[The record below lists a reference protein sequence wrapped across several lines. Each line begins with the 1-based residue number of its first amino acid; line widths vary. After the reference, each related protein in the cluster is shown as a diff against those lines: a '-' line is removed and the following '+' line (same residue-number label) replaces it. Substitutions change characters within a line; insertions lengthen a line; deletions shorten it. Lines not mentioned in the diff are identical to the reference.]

1 MAFTGELEQLHIVD
15 ILQLLNTTR
24 KSGTLSVKGTRGES
38 RIIFSNGHIVGASH
52 LNKVRIGTVL
62 VKMNAITL
70 KDLDQALEIQKKAG
84 SNRKPLIAALIDLG
98 RLGRDEA
105 ALGLKK
111 LIEMTLVELIG
122 WTKGT
127 FTLDTESIVV
137 SSECSYPIS
146 KMEQELS
153 LDAQMALMDAL
164 RIFDERERDRQSGK
178 TVPPDEELFEEVL
191 PSKVV
196 SAAGA
201 KGQVLT
207 ADDLGL
213 GDLEHLERKMPEF
226 LPVNEI
232 FDPVEIHRQK
242 IKETLGS
249 FSAEE
254 QETFVSF
261 LEKSTISIGAYAGPT
276 RQEGRTKAL
285 ILFSEDDLIKHSVMT
300 ICKDEGVMV
309 FATGG
314 EEELERIIGQCL
326 SIKILPIVVFD
337 APETQEGMLSREKI
351 VSLRQRVK
359 DKYSQVSILQAALPQ
374 DYAFTLESFKD
385 SVRAVFPKPSKET
398 GKATFIA
405 DTIIFLETFKAYIT
419 DMFHGQNDPAAADN
433 KLSRLKDAIMA
444 IRSLND
450 PPALSRALLQ
460 YVSEVCE
467 RAITFIVRPAE
478 LMGEKAIGVYAEKTA
493 GPTPATGLKI
503 TLTRPSV
510 FREVIEKGE
519 RFYGDSDSEVL
530 RTQLFEAVG
539 APLKPTIILLPMKVS
554 GKVVA
559 ITYGDFG
566 GKEASPIQNDV
577 LEILANEAGMI
588 LENMLYRKQLSK
600 ASVK

>member
-24 KSGTLSVKGTRGES
+24 KSGTLSVKGARGES

-242 IKETLGS
+242 IKETLAS

-261 LEKSTISIGAYAGPT
+261 LGKSTISIGAYAGPT

-314 EEELERIIGQCL
+314 EKELERIIGQCL

-337 APETQEGMLSREKI
+337 APETQEGMLSKEKI
-351 VSLRQRVK
+351 ISLRQRVK

-559 ITYGDFG
+559 LTYGDFG

-577 LEILANEAGMI
+577 LEILANEAGMV

-600 ASVK
+600 ASIK